1 MTAPISEIFSSL
13 QGEGL
18 LLGERQ
24 VFVRFAG
31 CNLRCAYCDT
41 KRAWEAPARARIERT
56 PGAQDWEDLP
66 SEMTPTQVA
75 DLVRLL
81 LRAQPG
87 LHPWAGSHS
96 VSLTGGEPLLHAAF
110 LADLLPLLGDLGLRS
125 YLETNGTLAD
135 ELAQVIAHLDFI
147 SADIKLPSAT
157 HQPPLWGMHERF
169 LITIAAHEDPTRLDF
184 LKTVIT
190 ADTTPEEIGRASRL
204 IAAVDPT
211 LPLILQPLAGQAVT
225 PMAPDLRPPTTQQTL
240 ALQAISKQHLSTVR
254 VIPQVHKLA
263 GWL

>member
-1 MTAPISEIFSSL
+1 MTASLLEIFSSL

-41 KRAWEAPARARIERT
+41 KRAWEAPEFARVERT

-75 DLVRLL
+75 DLVRRL
-81 LRAQPG
+81 LRPQPG
-87 LHPWAGSHS
+87 LHHS

-110 LADLLPLLGDLGLRS
+110 LAELLPLLGDLGVRS

-135 ELAQVIAHLDFI
+135 ELAQVVAHLDFI

-157 HQPPLWGMHERF
+157 NQPPLWGMHERF
-169 LITIAAHEDPTRLDF
+169 LITMAAHEACPSRDLTRLDF

-190 ADTTPEEIGRASRL
+190 ADTTPEEIERASRL
-204 IAAVDPT
+204 IAAANPT

-225 PMAPDLRPPTTQQTL
+225 PTGADIRPPTTQQTL
-240 ALQAISKQHLSTVR
+240 DLQAIAKQHLSTVR

>member
-1 MTAPISEIFSSL
+1 MTSTISEIFSSL

-31 CNLRCAYCDT
+31 CNLHCAYCDT
-41 KRAWEAPARARIERT
+41 LASGTPPLLARVERT
-56 PGAQDWEDLP
+56 PGAQDWEEMP
-66 SEMTPTQVA
+66 SDMTPAQVA
-75 DLVRLL
+75 DLVRRL
-81 LRAQPG
+81 LRPQPG
-87 LHPWAGSHS
+87 LHHS
-96 VSLTGGEPLLHAAF
+96 VSLTGGEPLLHAPF
-110 LADLLPLLGDLGLRS
+110 LAELLPLLGDLGVRS

-157 HQPPLWGMHERF
+157 KQSPLWGMHERF
-169 LITIAAHEDPTRLDF
+169 LITMAAHEDPTRLDF

-190 ADTTPEEIGRASRL
+190 ADTIPEEIERASRL
-204 IAAVDPT
+204 IAGINPN
-211 LPLILQPLAGQAVT
+211 LPLILQPVT
-225 PMAPDLRPPTTQQTL
+225 PTGPHLRPPITQQTL
-240 ALQAISKQHLSTVR
+240 ALQAIAKQHLSTVR

>member
-1 MTAPISEIFSSL
+1 MTSPISELFSSL

-24 VFVRFAG
+24 VFVRFSG

-41 KRAWEAPARARIERT
+41 PASRTPPLLTRVERT
-56 PGAQDWEDLP
+56 PGAQDWEEMP

-75 DLVRLL
+75 DLVRRL
-81 LRAQPG
+81 LRPQPG
-87 LHPWAGSHS
+87 LHHS
-96 VSLTGGEPLLHAAF
+96 VSLTGGEPLLYSPF
-110 LADLLPLLGDLGLRS
+110 LAELLPLLGDLGVRS
-125 YLETNGTLAD
+125 YLETNGTLVD

-147 SADIKLPSAT
+147 SADIKLPSST
-157 HQPPLWGMHERF
+157 KQPPLWGMHERF
-169 LITIAAHEDPTRLDF
+169 LITMAAHEDPARLDF

-190 ADTTPEEIGRASRL
+190 ADTTPEEIERASRL
-204 IAAVDPT
+204 IAGINPT
-211 LPLILQPLAGQAVT
+211 LPLILQPVT
-225 PMAPDLRPPTTQQTL
+225 PTGPHLHPPTTQQTL
-240 ALQAISKQHLSTVR
+240 ALQAIAKQHLSTVR